1 MTSSPFVMVFAIF
14 LNLTV
19 VCLQR
24 GNTYAL
30 CNTIRSRKTTQGNQ
44 TLVKSLII
52 ILLGRQKQIKRFYS
66 NLLSHFSLPSLPITF
81 MKLRRLLSKHH
92 HYQML
97 NLLFRNGKE
106 YCNETKTDNFGVK
119 CKPTLQTR

>member
-30 CNTIRSRKTTQGNQ
+30 CNEIRSKNTTQGSQ
-44 TLVKSLII
+44 TLVKSLTI
-52 ILLGRQKQIKRFYS
+52 ILLGRQKQIKRLYS
-66 NLLSHFSLPSLPITF
+66 NLLSHFPLSSLPITF
-81 MKLRRLLSKHH
+81 MKLRRVVSKHH
-92 HYQML
+92 NYQML
-97 NLLFRNGKE
+97 NLMSWIGKE
-106 YCNETKTDNFGVK
+106 RWFKRTTDNFGVK
-119 CKPTLQTR
+119 CKPTLKKR

>member
-1 MTSSPFVMVFAIF
+1 MTSSPFVMVFAIC

-81 MKLRRLLSKHH
+81 MKLTRLVSKHH
-92 HYQML
+92 IHPIFL
-97 NLLFRNGKE
+97 PFNARE
-106 YCNETKTDNFGVK
+106 RCTDKITNNVEVK
-119 CKPTLQTR
+119 WNQILEIR

>member
-30 CNTIRSRKTTQGNQ
+30 CNTIRSRKSTQGNQ

-106 YCNETKTDNFGVK
+106 YCNETAADNFGVK
-119 CKPTLQTR
+119 CKPTLETR

>member
-24 GNTYAL
+24 GNSYAL

-92 HYQML
+92 HSQML

-106 YCNETKTDNFGVK
+106 YCNETTADNFGVK
-119 CKPTLQTR
+119 CKPTLETR